1 MMLLRRILFLIAVSI
16 SMSASV
22 LGSNDSIVLCYHF
35 DSLAVNKHGN
45 AVISEL
51 ANDNGLSLRKCS
63 IQYNYTVQFNAFLQE
78 SEQEIVV
85 KLIPKEVSGISRY
98 RKYDLGQVL
107 WPKII
112 QAKLEWFNNDG
123 TQKQSKVIVI
133 HNHTVKTQLP
143 INATNIKISLLK
155 PIIDTSFEKNF
166 NKLSSLVKD
175 YQALRVALQRGNE
188 LIELADFDKGDA
200 LQSLLYY
207 AEASRIIQKV
217 DSMNLQ
223 DSLPLQTNDPLE
235 LLVNQKALTVEC
247 YRRSLA
253 LERLLSKKRD
263 DKPFDSKKAT
273 QLFVELVAYW
283 VKQHDFLNPAHN
295 KVFTDFATYNW
306 SGAWCV
312 SFSKH
317 FNTLFGFKND
327 YELQVFLRIHGKEIL
342 HGLQDIS
349 NLLIENQSYNQSAMV
364 MANAIRLARSLR
376 MHNEADALAK
386 LIAKSTAGIYNSYL
400 QVAES
405 AIANGQMPMAEKYL
419 RKALDYKAKNGG
431 EILDQISRENAFEL
445 FANACLVKGES
456 LKTMGN
462 YVDALQYLNKD
473 KEYAL
478 MIGFYVNAEQLRN
491 NLCDVHQ
498 HLYDET
504 LMLAVTEFKNG
515 NLLMGAGYY
524 KNARDMRLLN
534 QQFIRKRN
542 EEDSL
547 YLSERKGF
555 VVDSFNR
562 ANDLINSKM
571 YDEASKL
578 ANRALFIADS
588 LEFVSDSTVCTHVL
602 ASGTRLFQYKITC
615 TGSALWDYEPT
626 TAWQYWQQADRIAV
640 NFYLT
645 DCEQV
650 NDEIN
655 DYKTKIENLECLL
668 HKKQFET
675 YAARAEANYNRQH
688 FIPGQDFAD
697 SALDLKQPNIRCN
710 SDILPLQNLRGQYV
724 NAAVYQSMLNRLE
737 VAYSLQKPDSI
748 EALRVKLHK
757 FYQLH
762 QIELKAFVQPT
773 VEWFLYNHQ
782 RNDLVNYYLQQLFT
796 EGNYVQCIKLL
807 DVLRTNG
814 YKAENTVDFQRNLG
828 AIMAET
834 TNLEADLIKVEIY
847 LNELVPDK
855 IWFASYRKA
864 FVDKKIPVIQHIK
877 NKLNEINIKG
887 G

>member
-1 MMLLRRILFLIAVSI
+1 MRLRRILFLFAILI
-16 SMSASV
+16 SMSAKV
-22 LGSNDSIVLCYHF
+22 LGSNDSVVLCYRF

-63 IQYNYTVQFNAFLQE
+63 IQYNYTVQFNAFIHE

-85 KLIPKEVSGISRY
+85 KLIPKEVSGITRY

-107 WPKII
+107 WPGII

-133 HNHTVKTQLP
+133 HNYTVKTELP
-143 INATNIKISLLK
+143 INATNIKINLLK
-155 PIIDTSFEKNF
+155 PIIDASFEKNF

-200 LQSLLYY
+200 VLSLLYY

-223 DSLPLQTNDPLE
+223 DSLPLQTNDPLD
-235 LLVNQKALTVEC
+235 LLVNQKSLTVEC

-253 LERLLSKKRD
+253 LERLLSKERD
-263 DKPFDSKKAT
+263 DKPLDSKKAT
-273 QLFVELVAYW
+273 QLFVELVAFW
-283 VKQHDFLNPAHN
+283 VKQPDFLNPAHN
-295 KVFTDFATYNW
+295 KVFTGFATYNW

-312 SFSKH
+312 SLSKQ
-317 FNTLFGFKND
+317 FNTLFGFKDD
-327 YELQVFLRIHGKEIL
+327 YELQVFLRIQGTEIL
-342 HGLQDIS
+342 HGLQNIS

-376 MHNEADALAK
+376 MHNEADALAR
-386 LIAKSTAGIYNSYL
+386 LIAKSTAGIYTSYL

-431 EILDQISRENAFEL
+431 EILDQISQENAFEL
-445 FANACLVKGES
+445 FANACLAKGES
-456 LKTMGN
+456 LNTMGY
-462 YVDALQYLNKD
+462 YVDALQYLNKA

-491 NLCDVHQ
+491 LLCDVHQ

-504 LMLAVTEFKNG
+504 LMLAITEFKNG

-562 ANDLINSKM
+562 AMDLINSKM
-571 YDEASKL
+571 FEEASKL

-602 ASGTRLFQYKITC
+602 AVGASLFQYKITC
-615 TGSALWDYEPT
+615 TGSALWDYEPK
-626 TAWQYWQQADRIAV
+626 TAWQYWLQADRIAV

-650 NDEIN
+650 NEEI
-655 DYKTKIENLECLL
+655 DGYKTKIENLECLL
-668 HKKQFET
+668 HTKQFET
-675 YAARAEANYNRQH
+675 YAARAEANYNRQN
-688 FIPGQDFAD
+688 FITGQAFAD
-697 SALDLKQPNIRCN
+697 SALNLKQPNIRCV
-710 SDILPLQNLRGQYV
+710 SDILPLQKLRGQYV

-748 EALRVKLHK
+748 DALRVKLHK

-782 RNDLVNYYLQQLFT
+782 RNDLVNYYLQQLFK

-814 YKAENTVDFQRNLG
+814 YKAENTVEFQRNLG
-828 AIMAET
+828 TIMAET

-877 NKLNEINIKG
+877 NKLNEINTKG